1 MKVTK
6 TIISAVLGAAAGG
19 TAGYFVGRELE
30 KRDQAAIEAD
40 VDNTPVLDIS
50 DAEAEGDAEAPAD
63 EKEV

>member
-30 KRDQAAIEAD
+30 KRDQAAIEAEEQ
-40 VDNTPVLDIS
+40 NTPAIDIS
-50 DAEAEGDAEAPAD
+50 DTEAEGEAEAPAD
-63 EKEV
+63 EKED